1 MQTVEK
7 TEYPAL
13 KRLGNQ
19 VGYGIAIGL
28 SALLLYVVQNL
39 EEWDV
44 LPFLTDEFGEVV
56 PWISASLILGILA
69 YTAYI
74 AFDDRTVRS
83 IGELLTDLVAIA
95 VTWKVFSV
103 FPFDFTAYDFP
114 WEVLTRFVLI
124 VAIVGSAVGAVTQ
137 VVNLINPRANT

>member
-1 MQTVEK
+1 M
-7 TEYPAL
+7 
-13 KRLGNQ
+13 
-19 VGYGIAIGL
+19 
-28 SALLLYVVQNL
+28 
-39 EEWDV
+39 
-44 LPFLTDEFGEVV
+44 
-56 PWISASLILGILA
+56 
-69 YTAYI
+69 
-74 AFDDRTVRS
+74 RS